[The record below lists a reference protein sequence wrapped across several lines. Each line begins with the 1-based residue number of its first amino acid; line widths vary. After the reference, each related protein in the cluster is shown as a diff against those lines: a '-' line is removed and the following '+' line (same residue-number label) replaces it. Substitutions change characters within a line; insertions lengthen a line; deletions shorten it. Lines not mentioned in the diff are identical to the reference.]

1 MSSLVVILC
10 IKSESDRRGKP
21 HSTVEAR
28 TEDPNHD
35 VRIVAVGFAHGPHG
49 TIGADVALKV
59 TPKPGITPTSHRA
72 LRTREPSHPRSRRSW
87 NNTAKVPSDD
97 T

>member
-1 MSSLVVILC
+1 MTTINIAIC

-21 HSTVEAR
+21 HSTVEAM

-35 VRIVAVGFAHGPHG
+35 VRIVAVGLAHGPHG

-59 TPKPGITPTSHRA
+59 TPKPGITPTPHRA
-72 LRTREPSHPRSRRSW
+72 PRPREPSHPRPRKSW
-87 NNTAKVPSDD
+87 NTTAKVPNDD

>member
-1 MSSLVVILC
+1 MTRLVIILC

-21 HSTVEAR
+21 HSTVEAM

-49 TIGADVALKV
+49 TIGADLAVKV
-59 TPKPGITPTSHRA
+59 TPKANLTSTPPRVS
-72 LRTREPSHPRSRRSW
+72 RTREPSHPRPRRS
-87 NNTAKVPSDD
+87 
-97 T
+97 

>member
-1 MSSLVVILC
+1 MSALIVVLY

-21 HSTVEAR
+21 HSTVEAM

-35 VRIVAVGFAHGPHG
+35 VRIVAVGLAHGPHG
-49 TIGADVALKV
+49 TIGADIALKV
-59 TPKPGITPTSHRA
+59 IPKPELTPSPHRVP
-72 LRTREPSHPRSRRSW
+72 RTREPSHPRPRKRW
-87 NNTAKVPSDD
+87 NTTKRLSHDD